1 MRIIRLGIMGICS
14 FLFKCNYLKN
24 GKVFLNFLF
33 HLWNLHQILNI
44 FGKKMIVIAN
54 VFPKLQ
60 TVKEFVKKLA
70 RKRRFR
76 NSFDSQNVNGC
87 QTLVK
92 PAWEHFYSI
101 FGSLRR
107 EMPWKIS
114 LLFKFEILGV
124 FVNTLTADGKY
135 PVWDCE
141 NLKFRIQLQLSSN
154 QKTFSH
160 FFVPFMESSS
170 NFKYFRKKD
179 DRDS

>member
-1 MRIIRLGIMGICS
+1 MFFQNYRLS
-14 FLFKCNYLKN
+14 KSLLKN
-24 GKVFLNFLF
+24 SLESV
-33 HLWNLHQILNI
+33 
-44 FGKKMIVIAN
+44 VSET
-54 VFPKLQ
+54 PS
-60 TVKEFVKKLA
+60 TVKMLMGAK
-70 RKRRFR
+70 
-76 NSFDSQNVNGC
+76 
-87 QTLVK
+87 TLVK
-92 PAWEHFYSI
+92 LAWEHFYSI

-114 LLFKFEILGV
+114 FLFKFEILGV

-160 FFVPFMESSS
+160 FFVPFMESSL